1 MKKGIDTYKKEELEL
16 LSYKDITK
24 IILEEKPNLNTA
36 ELFGKIKNLLGL
48 SDKEYENK
56 IGDYYTSLT
65 TDKNFIMLD
74 DGTWDLSRR
83 HKSKKIDLEETE
95 DDDEL
100 EETEEIEKEDDDDS
114 FSYDSIDEDNYDDTD
129 DDFKDLV
136 IVDEDEIENE

>member
-24 IILEEKPNLNTA
+24 IILEETPNLNTA
-36 ELFGKIKNLLGL
+36 ELFGKIKSLLDL

-56 IGDYYTSLT
+56 IGDYYTSLA

-74 DGTWDLSRR
+74 DGTWDLSKR
-83 HKSKKIDLEETE
+83 HKSQKIDLDDADDE
-95 DDDEL
+95 DDF
-100 EETEEIEKEDDDDS
+100 EETEEIEKEDDNN
-114 FSYDSIDEDNYDDTD
+114 FSYDTIDEDNYDDTD
-129 DDFKDLV
+129 DDLKDLV